1 MEATPETTPVSAAI
15 AHAPTATTIVRSA
28 VATVEDVDATPALAR
43 TAVNP
48 AKRADRQAKTIHME
62 STLDPLAP
70 HVIRGAQP
78 SAQARPGLVSTMP
91 LFALYGRPRAG
102 KPATILG

>member
-1 MEATPETTPVSAAI
+1 MSAAI
-15 AHAPTATTIVRSA
+15 AHAPAATTIVRSA

-48 AKRADRQAKTIHME
+48 AKRADRAAKMIHME

-70 HVIRGAQP
+70 HVTRGAQP
-78 SAQARPGLVSTMP
+78 SAQARLGLVSTVP
-91 LFALYGRPRAG
+91 LFPVLTRGDRHE
-102 KPATILG
+102 PATILG

>member
-15 AHAPTATTIVRSA
+15 AHAPAATTIVRSA

-48 AKRADRQAKTIHME
+48 AKRADKAAKTIHME

-91 LFALYGRPRAG
+91 LFMVLTRGDRHE
-102 KPATILG
+102 PATILG